1 MSSLKI
7 DDVLSLELGNGI
19 VDSWHIEGFRY
30 GVGEGQE
37 SVIEIGKLGQ
47 KPSEVIESPKYGM
60 EAKMLVPANLIHR
73 AVDSGLLTVF
83 QPGKIDA

>member
-7 DDVLSLELGNGI
+7 DDVLRLELGNGI
-19 VDSWHIEGFRY
+19 VDFWHIEGFHY

-47 KPSEVIESPKYGM
+47 KPSEVIESPEYGR
-60 EAKMLVPANLIHR
+60 EAKMFVPANLIRR

-83 QPGKIDA
+83 QPGKTDA